1 MASMP
6 ASVSWSVR
14 AITVKPASAC
24 ALTTSAGGSSPSLK
38 IVCRCRFAR
47 PLDTSANGRPF
58 YVVSGSP
65 TLPSPG
71 GKPGRPG
78 YNGGRPLMSSD
89 RQPPLSLV
97 RHLVVVNLARP
108 LPELIDQALS
118 CLNQALDARAAF
130 YARIDGHSFEIM
142 ASDVQSG
149 APIEPGLRMAL
160 EDTFAAVDEEM
171 EGGVLNIRD
180 ASKRQPFKS
189 LAMRQRLGITS
200 YLGTSFPAQGEV
212 TGTLGV
218 IGKGP
223 RIFTETDQD
232 LLLIVAGLLAPR
244 LHSESRSTNGQ
255 ARTPVAV
262 VRLASEEVKEPLAIL
277 RGYADMLAN
286 DEIPAD
292 QMQMVARRLALQSET
307 LMRVA
312 DQVLLLSRLPLE
324 LAFTVRISLGAVVES
339 AAQRIRDRMSRA
351 GMELRLQLDTE
362 VDVWG
367 DATLLEAALDE
378 MLHNVFKHA
387 RSATVVQLRL
397 RQASANRY
405 QLIVK
410 DDGPGMSADRLEDLF
425 GPLADDQPLRGQGLG
440 LYLLRRVAEAHGGR
454 AWANSLEGKGTT
466 FYLELPAASP
476 DGDESQLSLANNQS
490 PA

>member
-1 MASMP
+1 
-6 ASVSWSVR
+6 
-14 AITVKPASAC
+14 
-24 ALTTSAGGSSPSLK
+24 
-38 IVCRCRFAR
+38 
-47 PLDTSANGRPF
+47 
-58 YVVSGSP
+58 
-65 TLPSPG
+65 
-71 GKPGRPG
+71 
-78 YNGGRPLMSSD
+78 MSSD
-89 RQPPLSLV
+89 RQQPLSLV
-97 RHLVVVNLARP
+97 RRLVVVNLARP
-108 LPELIDQALS
+108 VPELIDQALT

-130 YARIDGHSFEIM
+130 YARIDDHSFEIIG
-142 ASDVQSG
+142 AQVQSG
-149 APIEPGLRMAL
+149 SPIERGLRMAL

-171 EGGVLNIRD
+171 EGGVLNVRD

-189 LAMRQRLGITS
+189 LAMRQRLGIVS
-200 YLGTSFPAQGEV
+200 YLGTSFPAQGQV

-223 RIFTETDQD
+223 RIFSEVDQD

-244 LHSESRSTNGQ
+244 LQPDPRPNNGQ
-255 ARTPVAV
+255 SRTPVSV

-277 RGYADMLAN
+277 RGYADMLSN
-286 DEIPAD
+286 NEVPAD
-292 QMQMVARRLALQSET
+292 QMAMVAERLALQSAT
-307 LMRVA
+307 LIRVA
-312 DQVLLLSRLPLE
+312 DQVLLLSRLPIE
-324 LAFTVRISLGAVVES
+324 LAFTVRVSLAAIAQA
-339 AAQRIRDRMSRA
+339 AAQRIRDRMSHA

-476 DGDESQLSLANNQS
+476 DGDSARASTATG
-490 PA
+490 ATA